1 MEDFM
6 IVKATDLK
14 NNLGKYLREC
24 QKQDVIITS
33 NGNKTAKLSAYSEYD
48 KDNPKINYVDH
59 ISEYMEVF
67 KDGPKKVSYEEFLE
81 LTEGNE
87 ERMEYIDGEVYL
99 LTAPTVR
106 HQKVLGEL
114 HIQFYNFFKGK
125 KCIPMLSPFDVTLR
139 RFPEDI
145 NVVEPDLLVVCDMEE
160 NLNEKDRY
168 MGVPV
173 LVLEILSVSTKRVD
187 LIKKMDLYRASG
199 VGEYWVVDPDNTEIT
214 VYLFKDK
221 DINSNNNYRAGE
233 KARSNIFPGLC
244 FTVGDIF

>member
-1 MEDFM
+1 M
-6 IVKATDLK
+6 IVSATDLK

-24 QKQDVIITS
+24 QKQDIIITS
-33 NGNKTAKLSAYSEYD
+33 NGHKTAMLSTYTAYD
-48 KDNPKINYVDH
+48 KDSPKINYVDR
-59 ISEYMEVF
+59 ISEHIEAF

-87 ERMEYIDGEVYL
+87 ERFEYIDGEVYL
-99 LTAPTVR
+99 LTAPTVN

-114 HIQFYNFFKGK
+114 HIFFYNFFKGK

-145 NVVEPDLLVVCDMEE
+145 NVVEPDLVVVCDMEE
-160 NLNEKDRY
+160 NLNEKDYY

-173 LVLEILSVSTKRVD
+173 LVLEILSRSSKRID

-199 VGEYWVVDPDNTEIT
+199 VSEYWVVDPDDKEIT
-214 VYLFKDK
+214 IYLFKDK
-221 DINSNNNYRAGE
+221 DIDSKKTF
-233 KARSNIFPGLC
+233 KANEEVRSNMFPGL
-244 FTVGDIF
+244 FFPAGDIF

>member
-6 IVKATDLK
+6 IVNATDLK
-14 NNLGKYLREC
+14 NNLGRYLREC

-33 NGNKTAKLSAYSEYD
+33 NGNKTAKLSAYSEYN
-48 KDNPKINYVDH
+48 NPKINYVDR
-59 ISEYMEVF
+59 ISEYMEAF
-67 KDGPKKVSYEEFLE
+67 KDGPKKVSYEEFLG

-87 ERMEYIDGEVYL
+87 ERLEYIDGEVYL
-99 LTAPTVR
+99 LAAPTVR

-114 HIQFYNFFKGK
+114 HIYFYNFFKGK

-145 NVVEPDLLVVCDMEE
+145 NVVEPDLLVVCDMDK

-173 LVLEILSVSTKRVD
+173 LVLEILSESTKVND
-187 LIKKMDLYRASG
+187 LIKKMDLYMSSG
-199 VGEYWVVDPDNTEIT
+199 VNEYWIADPGNKEIT
-214 VYLFKDK
+214 VYLFEDK
-221 DINSNNNYRAGE
+221 DIKSNNTYRASE
-233 KARSNIFPGLC
+233 KVRSNIFPELC